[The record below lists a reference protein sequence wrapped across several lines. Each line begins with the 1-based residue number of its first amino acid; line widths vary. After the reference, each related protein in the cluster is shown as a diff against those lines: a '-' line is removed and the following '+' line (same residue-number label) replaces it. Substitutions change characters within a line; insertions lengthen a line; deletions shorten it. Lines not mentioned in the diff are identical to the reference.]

1 MGLFAK
7 KEIFFVSGSGF
18 PAEAD
23 VGARRLN
30 LNRVGRSRG
39 IRDSCLSCSFSG
51 CCLHPLLKAREVCYH
66 RSRWIRMSDWFI
78 LSNIVEHEQA

>member
-1 MGLFAK
+1 MEIENGAFAK
-7 KEIFFVSGSGF
+7 KEVFFVSGSGF

-39 IRDSCLSCSFSG
+39 HTRFLSKLFIFWLLSPSSSQSSRG
-51 CCLHPLLKAREVCYH
+51 LLSSKPL
-66 RSRWIRMSDWFI
+66 D
-78 LSNIVEHEQA
+78 